1 MEIIDYA
8 RPTMLAEKAL
18 RDMHNAMLERRYV
31 DATNLLI
38 DASQHLNDV
47 MRAIIAERSLTRVT
61 QERRNAGK
69 AQDRP

>member
-38 DASQHLNDV
+38 DASQHLNEV
-47 MRAIIAERSLTRVT
+47 MRAIIAERSLTRVI